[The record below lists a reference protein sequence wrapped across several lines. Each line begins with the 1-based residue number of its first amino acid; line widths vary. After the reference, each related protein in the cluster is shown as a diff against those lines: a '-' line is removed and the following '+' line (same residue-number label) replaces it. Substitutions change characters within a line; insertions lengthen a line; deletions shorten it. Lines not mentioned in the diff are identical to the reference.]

1 MIRRLIF
8 FGLLALVGAGCVSNK
23 KYVYLQREDVNKSD
37 IKKDSVVRS
46 YTINLFDYRLQTNDI
61 IDVDF
66 KSLTPKE
73 FDMLSKKEA
82 SQVAANINQGGA
94 LLMGYLVD
102 NEGNIPL
109 PVLGKVRVAGLTVFE
124 AQDSLQRLA
133 DMYLESPTVKVR
145 LLNFRFTVLGEAH
158 KEGTI
163 VLANNQV
170 TILEAIG
177 QAGGLTDMADRK
189 NVKVIR
195 QKGSKVEVQYI
206 NLLDED
212 FIRSPYFYVNQNDV
226 IVIPAL
232 KQRPYQ
238 AYFGKNLALVISSLS
253 LLLLVVG
260 LIQR

>member
-1 MIRRLIF
+1 M
-8 FGLLALVGAGCVSNK
+8 SNK